1 MRYRRVGKA
10 KRAHR
15 VYRNCREMVGTALRA
30 FAHPTRPVQS
40 HYEPNCIHAVIARSE
55 ATKQSRL
62 LPWKHSGLLRYARND
77 GVCGP
82 TTRISLVSRTR
93 CCVQRCCA
101 EPGSR
106 RPHGKMRRHGPRLRS
121 APPKGRCAASGARD
135 RSLKRNCINIGQQ
148 KTRRFRRVFQF
159 DLRLSITPAAEAPG
173 RDPDRAAAATCRPG
187 ARRRRAA

>member
-30 FAHPTRPVQS
+30 FAHATRPVQS

-82 TTRISLVSRTR
+82 GTPASLSCPGRAAA
-93 CCVQRCCA
+93 CNA
-101 EPGSR
+101 ERDPEG
-106 RPHGKMRRHGPRLRS
+106 HGKMRRHGPRLCC

-135 RSLKRNCINIGQQ
+135 RSLKRNCIDIGQQ

-159 DLRLSITPAAEAPG
+159 DLRFSITPAAGAPG
-173 RDPDRAAAATCRPG
+173 RDPDRAAGGTCRPG